1 MAAWRG
7 RAGVSRKVSGST
19 RASAVMSRDSASS
32 RRPAAPSAAKTSTAS
47 RPERNLGRLD
57 VPVAE
62 LVPGELVEPHRRVVE
77 AMGIERLAYLGG
89 RPLEPRQDPALRQ
102 GSVRRP
108 LATRERVGDRG
119 GNGAATLDVH

>member
-1 MAAWRG
+1 RMGKAEKPLED
-7 RAGVSRKVSGST
+7 VEQ
-19 RASAVMSRDSASS
+19 
-32 RRPAAPSAAKTSTAS
+32 PAARAVGRGSA

-62 LVPGELVEPHRRVVE
+62 LVPGELVEPHCRVVE
-77 AMGIERLAYLGG
+77 AVGVERLAYFGG
-89 RPLEPRQDPALRQ
+89 RPLEPREDPALRQ

-119 GNGAATLDVH
+119 GNGAATLDVHNA